1 MNKGKLIVIEGA
13 LDGIGKSTQADLL
26 YKELSKDNRV
36 ITHHFPSYDTD
47 QGKLASNYLNGEYGT
62 MYELNPY
69 FVNTLYAVDRM
80 ITWKKDLEKEY
91 NNGSI
96 ILLDRYTISSL
107 IYQSC
112 LIDNEDEKKKFINY
126 VIDYEYNKLGIKEP
140 DMVIFL
146 NAPYDLIKTL
156 RKERNKGSKED
167 IHEQDDSFM
176 KKVYENANYIANYLN
191 FNIINCENEDKTNF
205 RSIEDIHNDIINLIK
220 KV

>member
-13 LDGIGKSTQADLL
+13 LDGIGKSTQVDLL
-26 YKELSKDNRV
+26 YKVLSKDNKV
-36 ITHHFPSYDTD
+36 IMHHFPSYNTD
-47 QGKLASNYLNGEYGT
+47 QGKLASNYLNGEYGN

-69 FVNTLYAVDRM
+69 FINTLYAVDRM
-80 ITWKKDLEKEY
+80 ITWKKELEKEY
-91 NNGSI
+91 NEGSI

-112 LIDNEDEKKKFINY
+112 LLNEEDKNKFIDY
-126 VIDYEYNKLGIKEP
+126 VIDYEYNKLGIKKP

-146 NAPYDLIKTL
+146 NAPYDLITEL
-156 RKERNKGSKED
+156 RNKRNKDTKED
-167 IHEQDDSFM
+167 IHEMDESFL
-176 KKVYENANYIANYLN
+176 KKVYENANYVANYLG
-191 FNIINCENEDKTNF
+191 FNIINCEDSTNTKF